1 MLKFTEIDDR
11 LLELAI
17 TAASTQTD
25 ESSVLASI
33 QSFRRKPLR
42 KWFLLRK
49 IKAELDA
56 EGIVYRGTAIDWD
69 KIGDF
74 LLKIAPIIMEIIKMF
89 L

>member
-1 MLKFTEIDDR
+1 MLKFSEIDDR

-17 TAASTQTD
+17 QAASTQT
-25 ESSVLASI
+25 EEASTLASI
-33 QSFRRKPLR
+33 QAIRKKPLR

-49 IKAELDA
+49 LKAELDA
-56 EGIVYRGTAIDWD
+56 EGIVYRGNAIDWD